1 MKVLFAIVM
10 IAFAIS
16 LTGFMIA
23 TNPLDVDGKLVVH
36 AHEKRKCEFRM
47 VVKGDDKVLADTKVD
62 SSGHFELIFTP
73 ANEKSF
79 DFFYIDS
86 HHANDTL
93 FLKSYKEFE
102 SDQLEVTFY
111 TFKGY
116 LRVDEDDHVICPKCE
131 MSDNVTPIKGLP
143 GYYYCATD
151 RIKF

>member
-1 MKVLFAIVM
+1 MNALPAILM
-10 IAFAIS
+10 IAFS
-16 LTGFMIA
+16 VCLPGFIPV
-23 TNPLDVDGKLVVH
+23 TNPLYVDGKLVVH
-36 AHEKRKCEFRM
+36 GHEKRKCNFQ
-47 VVKGDDKVLADTKVD
+47 VLVKGDDKVLADVKVD
-62 SSGHFELIFTP
+62 SAGHFELSFTP
-73 ANEKSF
+73 ANEKYF

-86 HHANDTL
+86 HHTNDTI

-131 MSDNVTPIKGLP
+131 ESEKVTPIKTLP
-143 GYYYCATD
+143 GYYYCAGD